1 MSGGRVGLLPLSILF
16 SSAEYAQP
24 PSSLATRPEEA
35 SRRAGDCAWSSADW
49 PVCLIAHGETP
60 GGRTGGAIC
69 ISPGPGEENCPHR
82 ALSGPIGPHR
92 ARS

>member
-35 SRRAGDCAWSSADW
+35 SRCHYDYPSSYK
-49 PVCLIAHGETP
+49 LI
-60 GGRTGGAIC
+60 
-69 ISPGPGEENCPHR
+69 
-82 ALSGPIGPHR
+82 
-92 ARS
+92 